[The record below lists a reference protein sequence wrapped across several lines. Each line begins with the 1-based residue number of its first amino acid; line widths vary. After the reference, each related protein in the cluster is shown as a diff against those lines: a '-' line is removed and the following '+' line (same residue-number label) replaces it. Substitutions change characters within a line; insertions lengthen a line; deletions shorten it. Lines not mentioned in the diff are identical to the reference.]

1 MTPKQENYR
10 HLGET
15 MIKKFAARN
24 IQAYYVDS
32 SEEAKKKVL
41 ELMPEGSSVS
51 YGGSMTLVDTGILDA
66 VKKGN
71 YEFIDREDAKTPQ
84 EKREMMARQMMA
96 DYFLMSTNAFTKD
109 GELVNIDGNG
119 NRTCFLIQGPAHV
132 IVVTGMNKYA
142 QNVEDAFRR
151 IHSFACPPN
160 CVRLNCKTPCSVTGV
175 CADCHGSSTICCQ
188 EVITRHSRHE
198 GRIIVI
204 MVGEDLG
211 F

>member
-15 MIKKFAARN
+15 MIKKFAKRN
-24 IQAYYVDS
+24 MDACYVDTK
-32 SEEAKKKVL
+32 EEALAKVL
-41 ELMPEGSSVS
+41 ALMPEGSSVS
-51 YGGSMTLVDTGILDA
+51 YGGSATLTETGIMDA
-66 VKKGN
+66 VKNGN
-71 YEFIDREDAKTPQ
+71 YDFIERMDAKTPQ

-119 NRTCFLIQGPAHV
+119 NRVCFLIQGPAHV
-132 IVVTGMNKYA
+132 IIVTGMNKMAEDIDAAIWRVRNYA
-142 QNVEDAFRR
+142 TPA
-151 IHSFACPPN
+151 N
-160 CVRLNCKTPCSVTGV
+160 CVRLGMKTPCSITGQ
-175 CADCHGSSTICCQ
+175 CGNCMSDQTICCQ
-188 EVITRHSRHE
+188 EVITRRSMHP
-198 GRIIVI
+198 GRIQII